1 MTTAKMNKEQMVKF
15 LYQHFNEVTDKNL
28 QDRIVYTANAWKKS
42 PDSVKL
48 SDLRPLV
55 KEVESILPK
64 EESKPAPANST
75 KKTLRKSSKK
85 EEPVAEK
92 TAPAEEKTES
102 VAKEEKKEAP
112 AKKPASKKTEKAEKK
127 SAVKKASQK
136 GTSFDLADTFA
147 DTIQTEIGTLEKA
160 QDIKTFADL
169 RKALANEEE
178 IYFAVYWTER
188 LLRQFD
194 YVGTIKTVQK
204 PKNFPNDLDLV
215 SCIYLSDEDKLAVG
229 ISSYTDMPYIIQ
241 PSDMAITEDGLRYTS
256 NMEFELY
263 RLTNAVE

>member
-1 MTTAKMNKEQMVKF
+1 MTTAKMNKEQMVQF
-15 LYQHFNEVTDKNL
+15 LDEHFNEVTDKNL
-28 QDRIVYTANAWKKS
+28 QERITYTANAWKKDH
-42 PDSVKL
+42 DSVKL

-55 KEVESILPK
+55 KEVEALLPE

-75 KKTLRKSSKK
+75 KKTLKKSSKK
-85 EEPVAEK
+85 EEPKTEE
-92 TAPAEEKTES
+92 TAP
-102 VAKEEKKEAP
+102 KEEKKAP
-112 AKKPASKKTEKAEKK
+112 AKKPVAKKSEKK
-127 SAVKKASQK
+127 SAVQKSEQK
-136 GTSFDLADTFA
+136 GTNFNLAGMFEE
-147 DTIQTEIGTLEKA
+147 TITIEIGTLTKA

-169 RKALANEEE
+169 RKALENEEE
-178 IYFAVYWTER
+178 IYFAIYWTER

-194 YVGTIKTVQK
+194 YVGTIETVKK

-241 PSDMAITEDGLRYTS
+241 PKDMTITEDGFRYTS

-263 RLTNAVE
+263 RLTDAVE

>member
-1 MTTAKMNKEQMVKF
+1 MTTAKMNKEQMVQF
-15 LYQHFNEVTDKNL
+15 LDQHFNEVTDKNL

-55 KEVESILPK
+55 KEVEALLPK

-92 TAPAEEKTES
+92 TAPAEEK
-102 VAKEEKKEAP
+102 KEAP
-112 AKKPASKKTEKAEKK
+112 AKKTAPKKPEKK
-127 SAVKKASQK
+127 PAVQKSEQK
-136 GTSFDLADTFA
+136 GTAFDLADTFA

-178 IYFAVYWTER
+178 IYFAVYWTPR
-188 LLRQFD
+188 LLKQFGYSPID
-194 YVGTIKTVQK
+194 SIKC
-204 PKNFPNDLDLV
+204 PKSFANDLDLV
-215 SCIYLSDEDKLAVG
+215 SCIYIGDEDTIAVG
-229 ISSYTDMPYIIQ
+229 ISAYTDAPYNFQ
-241 PSDMAITEDGLRYTS
+241 PKDLVVDEESGLRYVNS
-256 NMEFELY
+256 AEFELY
-263 RLTNAVE
+263 RLTSSVE

>member
-1 MTTAKMNKEQMVKF
+1 MTTAKMNKEQMVQF
-15 LYQHFNEVTDKNL
+15 LDEHFNEVTDKNL
-28 QDRIVYTANAWKKS
+28 QERITYTANAWKKDH
-42 PDSVKL
+42 DSVKL

-55 KEVESILPK
+55 KEVEALLPE

-75 KKTLRKSSKK
+75 KKTLKKSSKK
-85 EEPVAEK
+85 EE
-92 TAPAEEKTES
+92 
-102 VAKEEKKEAP
+102 KKAP
-112 AKKPASKKTEKAEKK
+112 AKKPVAKKSEKK
-127 SAVKKASQK
+127 SAVQKSEQK
-136 GTSFDLADTFA
+136 GTNFDLAGMFEE
-147 DTIQTEIGTLEKA
+147 TITTEIGTLTKA

-169 RKALANEEE
+169 RKALENEEE
-178 IYFAVYWTER
+178 IYFAIYWTER

-194 YVGTIKTVQK
+194 YVGTIETVKK

-241 PSDMAITEDGLRYTS
+241 PKDMTITEDGFRYTS

-263 RLTNAVE
+263 RLTDAVE

>member
-1 MTTAKMNKEQMVKF
+1 MTTAKMNKEQMVQF
-15 LYQHFNEVTDKNL
+15 LDEHFKEVTDKNL
-28 QDRIVYTANAWKKS
+28 QERITYTANAWKKT

-55 KEVESILPK
+55 KEVEALLPK

-75 KKTLRKSSKK
+75 KKTLKKSSKQ
-85 EEPVAEK
+85 EEPKTEE
-92 TAPAEEKTES
+92 TAP
-102 VAKEEKKEAP
+102 KEEKKAP
-112 AKKPASKKTEKAEKK
+112 AKKPVAKKSEKK
-127 SAVKKASQK
+127 SAVQKSEQK
-136 GTSFDLADTFA
+136 GTNFDLAGMFEENIT
-147 DTIQTEIGTLEKA
+147 TEIGTLTKA

-169 RKALANEEE
+169 RKALENEEE
-178 IYFAVYWTER
+178 IYFAIYWSER

-194 YVGTIKTVQK
+194 YVGTIETVKK

-241 PSDMAITEDGLRYTS
+241 PKDMTITEDGFRYTS

-263 RLTNAVE
+263 RLTDAVE

>member
-1 MTTAKMNKEQMVKF
+1 MTTAKMNKEQMVQF
-15 LYQHFNEVTDKNL
+15 LDEHFNEVTDKNL
-28 QDRIVYTANAWKKS
+28 QERITYTANAWKKDH
-42 PDSVKL
+42 DSVKL

-55 KEVESILPK
+55 KEVEALLPE

-75 KKTLRKSSKK
+75 KKTLKKSSKK
-85 EEPVAEK
+85 KEPETEE
-92 TAPAEEKTES
+92 TAP
-102 VAKEEKKEAP
+102 KEEKKAP
-112 AKKPASKKTEKAEKK
+112 AKKPVAKKSEKK
-127 SAVKKASQK
+127 SAVQKSEQK
-136 GTSFDLADTFA
+136 GTNFDLAGMFEE
-147 DTIQTEIGTLEKA
+147 TISTEIGTLTKA

-169 RKALANEEE
+169 RKALENEEE
-178 IYFAVYWTER
+178 IYFAIYWTER

-194 YVGTIKTVQK
+194 YVGTIETVKK

-241 PSDMAITEDGLRYTS
+241 PKDMTITEDGFRYTS

-263 RLTNAVE
+263 RLTDAVE

>member
-1 MTTAKMNKEQMVKF
+1 MTTAKMNNEQMVQF
-15 LYQHFNEVTDKNL
+15 LDEHFNEVADKNL
-28 QDRIVYTANAWKKS
+28 QERITYTANAWKKDH
-42 PDSVKL
+42 DSVKL

-55 KEVESILPK
+55 KEVEALLPE

-75 KKTLRKSSKK
+75 KKTLKKSSKK
-85 EEPVAEK
+85 EEPKTEE
-92 TAPAEEKTES
+92 TAP
-102 VAKEEKKEAP
+102 KEEKKAP
-112 AKKPASKKTEKAEKK
+112 AKKPVAKKSEKK
-127 SAVKKASQK
+127 SAVQKSEQK
-136 GTSFDLADTFA
+136 GTNFDLAGMFEE
-147 DTIQTEIGTLEKA
+147 TITTEIGTLTKA

-169 RKALANEEE
+169 RKALENEEE
-178 IYFAVYWTER
+178 IYFAIYWTER

-194 YVGTIKTVQK
+194 YVGTIETVKK

-241 PSDMAITEDGLRYTS
+241 PKDMTITEDGFRYTS

-263 RLTNAVE
+263 RLTDAVE

>member
-1 MTTAKMNKEQMVKF
+1 MTTAKMNKEQMVQF
-15 LYQHFNEVTDKNL
+15 LDEHFNEVTDKNL
-28 QDRIVYTANAWKKS
+28 QERITYTANAWKKDH
-42 PDSVKL
+42 DSVKL

-55 KEVESILPK
+55 KEVEALLPE

-75 KKTLRKSSKK
+75 KKTLKKSSKK
-85 EEPVAEK
+85 EEPETEE
-92 TAPAEEKTES
+92 TAP
-102 VAKEEKKEAP
+102 KEEKKAP
-112 AKKPASKKTEKAEKK
+112 AKKPVAKKSEKK
-127 SAVKKASQK
+127 SAVQKSEQK
-136 GTSFDLADTFA
+136 GTNFDLAGMFEE
-147 DTIQTEIGTLEKA
+147 TITTEIGTLTKA

-169 RKALANEEE
+169 RKALENEEE
-178 IYFAVYWTER
+178 IYFAIYWTER

-194 YVGTIKTVQK
+194 YVGTIETVKK

-241 PSDMAITEDGLRYTS
+241 SKDMTITEDGFRYTS

-263 RLTNAVE
+263 RLTDAVE

>member
-1 MTTAKMNKEQMVKF
+1 MTTAKMNKEQMVQF
-15 LYQHFNEVTDKNL
+15 LDEHFNEVTDKNL
-28 QDRIVYTANAWKKS
+28 QERITYTANAWKKDH
-42 PDSVKL
+42 DSVKL

-55 KEVESILPK
+55 KEVEALLPE

-75 KKTLRKSSKK
+75 KKTLKKSSKK
-85 EEPVAEK
+85 EEPEIEE
-92 TAPAEEKTES
+92 TAP
-102 VAKEEKKEAP
+102 KEEKKAP
-112 AKKPASKKTEKAEKK
+112 AKKPVAKKSEKK
-127 SAVKKASQK
+127 SAVQKSEQK
-136 GTSFDLADTFA
+136 GTNFDLAGMFEE
-147 DTIQTEIGTLEKA
+147 TITTEIGTLTKA

-169 RKALANEEE
+169 RKALENEEE
-178 IYFAVYWTER
+178 IYFAIYWTER

-194 YVGTIKTVQK
+194 YVGTIETVKK

-241 PSDMAITEDGLRYTS
+241 PKDMTITKDGFRYTS

-263 RLTNAVE
+263 RLTDAVE

>member
-1 MTTAKMNKEQMVKF
+1 MTTAKMNKEQMVQF
-15 LYQHFNEVTDKNL
+15 LDEHFNEVTDKNL
-28 QDRIVYTANAWKKS
+28 QERITYTANAWKKDH
-42 PDSVKL
+42 DSVKL

-55 KEVESILPK
+55 KEVEALLPE

-75 KKTLRKSSKK
+75 KKTLKKSSKKTLKKSSKK
-85 EEPVAEK
+85 EEPETEE
-92 TAPAEEKTES
+92 TAP
-102 VAKEEKKEAP
+102 KEEKKAP
-112 AKKPASKKTEKAEKK
+112 AKKPVAKKSEKK
-127 SAVKKASQK
+127 SAVQKSEQK
-136 GTSFDLADTFA
+136 GTNFDLAGMFEE
-147 DTIQTEIGTLEKA
+147 TITTEIGTLTKA

-169 RKALANEEE
+169 RKALENEEE
-178 IYFAVYWTER
+178 IYFAIYWTER

-194 YVGTIKTVQK
+194 YVGTIETVKK

-241 PSDMAITEDGLRYTS
+241 PKDMTITEDGFRYTS

-263 RLTNAVE
+263 RLTDAVE

>member
-1 MTTAKMNKEQMVKF
+1 MTTAKMNKEQMVQF
-15 LYQHFNEVTDKNL
+15 LDEHFNEVTDKNL
-28 QDRIVYTANAWKKS
+28 QERITYTANAWKKDH
-42 PDSVKL
+42 DSVKL

-55 KEVESILPK
+55 KEVEALLPE

-75 KKTLRKSSKK
+75 KKTLKKSSKK
-85 EEPVAEK
+85 EEPETEE
-92 TAPAEEKTES
+92 TAP
-102 VAKEEKKEAP
+102 KEEKKAP
-112 AKKPASKKTEKAEKK
+112 AKKPVAKKSEKK
-127 SAVKKASQK
+127 SAVQKSEQK
-136 GTSFDLADTFA
+136 GTNFDLAGMFEE
-147 DTIQTEIGTLEKA
+147 TITTEIGTLTKA

-169 RKALANEEE
+169 RKALENEEE
-178 IYFAVYWTER
+178 IYFAIYWTER

-194 YVGTIKTVQK
+194 YVGTIETVKK

-241 PSDMAITEDGLRYTS
+241 PKDMTITEDGFRYTS

-263 RLTNAVE
+263 RLTDAVE

>member
-1 MTTAKMNKEQMVKF
+1 MTTAKMNKEQMVQF
-15 LYQHFNEVTDKNL
+15 LDEHFNGVTDKNL
-28 QDRIVYTANAWKKS
+28 QERITYTANAWKKDH
-42 PDSVKL
+42 DSVKL

-55 KEVESILPK
+55 KEVEALLPE

-75 KKTLRKSSKK
+75 KKTLKRSSKK
-85 EEPVAEK
+85 EEPKTEE
-92 TAPAEEKTES
+92 TAP
-102 VAKEEKKEAP
+102 KEEKKAP
-112 AKKPASKKTEKAEKK
+112 AKKPVAKKSKKK
-127 SAVKKASQK
+127 SAVQKSEQK
-136 GTSFDLADTFA
+136 GTNFDLAGMFEE
-147 DTIQTEIGTLEKA
+147 TITTEIGTLTKA

-169 RKALANEEE
+169 RKALENEEE
-178 IYFAVYWTER
+178 IYFAIYWTER

-194 YVGTIKTVQK
+194 YVGTIETVKK

-241 PSDMAITEDGLRYTS
+241 SKDMTITEDGFRYTS

-263 RLTNAVE
+263 RLTDAVE

>member
-1 MTTAKMNKEQMVKF
+1 MTTAKMNKEQMVQF
-15 LYQHFNEVTDKNL
+15 LDQHFNEVTDKNL

-55 KEVESILPK
+55 KEVEAILPK

-85 EEPVAEK
+85 EEPVSEK
-92 TAPAEEKTES
+92 TAPAEEKKAP
-102 VAKEEKKEAP
+102 VNKEEKKEAP
-112 AKKPASKKTEKAEKK
+112 AKKTAPKKPEKK
-127 SAVKKASQK
+127 PAVQKSEQK
-136 GTSFDLADTFA
+136 GTAFDLADTFA

-178 IYFAVYWTER
+178 IYFAVYWTPR
-188 LLRQFD
+188 LLKQFGYSPID
-194 YVGTIKTVQK
+194 SIKC
-204 PKNFPNDLDLV
+204 PKSFANDLDLV
-215 SCIYLSDEDKLAVG
+215 SCIYIGDEDTIAVG
-229 ISSYTDMPYIIQ
+229 ISAYTDAPYNFQ
-241 PSDMAITEDGLRYTS
+241 PKDLIVDEESGLRYVNS
-256 NMEFELY
+256 AEFELY
-263 RLTNAVE
+263 RLTSSVE

>member
-1 MTTAKMNKEQMVKF
+1 MTTAKMNKEQMVQF
-15 LYQHFNEVTDKNL
+15 LDQHFNEVTDKNL

-55 KEVESILPK
+55 KEVEAILPK

-92 TAPAEEKTES
+92 TAPAEEKKAP
-102 VAKEEKKEAP
+102 VKKEEKKEAP
-112 AKKPASKKTEKAEKK
+112 AKKTAPKKPEKK
-127 SAVKKASQK
+127 PAVQKSEQK
-136 GTSFDLADTFA
+136 GTAFDLADTFA

-178 IYFAVYWTER
+178 IYFAVYWTPR
-188 LLRQFD
+188 LLKQFGYSPID
-194 YVGTIKTVQK
+194 SIKC
-204 PKNFPNDLDLV
+204 PKSFANDLDLV
-215 SCIYLSDEDKLAVG
+215 SCIYIGDEDTIAVG
-229 ISSYTDMPYIIQ
+229 ISAYTDAPYNFQ
-241 PSDMAITEDGLRYTS
+241 PKDLIVDEESGLRYVNS
-256 NMEFELY
+256 AEFELY
-263 RLTNAVE
+263 RLTSSVE

>member
-1 MTTAKMNKEQMVKF
+1 MTTAKMNKEQMVQF
-15 LYQHFNEVTDKNL
+15 LDEHFNEVTDKNL
-28 QDRIVYTANAWKKS
+28 QERITYTANAWKKDH
-42 PDSVKL
+42 DSVKL

-55 KEVESILPK
+55 KEVEALLPE

-75 KKTLRKSSKK
+75 KKILKKSSKK
-85 EEPVAEK
+85 EEPKTEE
-92 TAPAEEKTES
+92 TAP
-102 VAKEEKKEAP
+102 KEEKKAP
-112 AKKPASKKTEKAEKK
+112 AKKPVAKKSEKK
-127 SAVKKASQK
+127 SAVQKSEQK
-136 GTSFDLADTFA
+136 GTNFDLAGMFEE
-147 DTIQTEIGTLEKA
+147 TITTEIGTLTKA

-169 RKALANEEE
+169 RKVLENEEE
-178 IYFAVYWTER
+178 IYFAIYWTER

-194 YVGTIKTVQK
+194 YVGTIETVKK

-241 PSDMAITEDGLRYTS
+241 PKDMTITEDGFRYTS

-263 RLTNAVE
+263 RLTDAVE

>member
-1 MTTAKMNKEQMVKF
+1 MTTAKMNKEQMVQF
-15 LYQHFNEVTDKNL
+15 LDEHFNEVTDKNL
-28 QDRIVYTANAWKKS
+28 QERITYTANAWKKDH
-42 PDSVKL
+42 DSVKL

-55 KEVESILPK
+55 KEVEALLPE

-75 KKTLRKSSKK
+75 KKTLKKSSKK
-85 EEPVAEK
+85 EEPETEE
-92 TAPAEEKTES
+92 TAP
-102 VAKEEKKEAP
+102 KEEKKAP
-112 AKKPASKKTEKAEKK
+112 AKKPVAKKSEKK
-127 SAVKKASQK
+127 SAVQKSEQK
-136 GTSFDLADTFA
+136 GTNFDLAGMFEE
-147 DTIQTEIGTLEKA
+147 TITTEIGTLTKA

-169 RKALANEEE
+169 RKALENEEE
-178 IYFAVYWTER
+178 IYFAIYWTER

-194 YVGTIKTVQK
+194 YVGTIETVKK

-241 PSDMAITEDGLRYTS
+241 PRDMTITEDGFRYTS

-263 RLTNAVE
+263 RLTDAVE

>member
-1 MTTAKMNKEQMVKF
+1 MTTAKMNKEQMVQF
-15 LYQHFNEVTDKNL
+15 LDQHFNEVTDKNL
-28 QDRIVYTANAWKKS
+28 QDRITYTANSWKKNA
-42 PDSVKL
+42 DSVKL

-55 KEVESILPK
+55 KEVEALLPK

-92 TAPAEEKTES
+92 TAPAEEKKAP
-102 VAKEEKKEAP
+102 VKKEEKKEAP
-112 AKKPASKKTEKAEKK
+112 ANKTAPKKPEKK
-127 SAVKKASQK
+127 SAVQKSAQK
-136 GTSFDLADTFA
+136 GTAFDLADTFA
-147 DTIQTEIGTLEKA
+147 DTIQTEIGTLKKA

-241 PSDMAITEDGLRYTS
+241 PGDMTITEDGLRYTS

-263 RLTNAVE
+263 RLTDAVE

>member
-1 MTTAKMNKEQMVKF
+1 MTTAKMNKEQMVQF
-15 LYQHFNEVTDKNL
+15 LDEHFNEVTDKNL
-28 QDRIVYTANAWKKS
+28 QERITYTANAWKKDH
-42 PDSVKL
+42 DSVKL

-55 KEVESILPK
+55 KEVEALLPE

-75 KKTLRKSSKK
+75 KKTIKKSSKK
-85 EEPVAEK
+85 EEP
-92 TAPAEEKTES
+92 KTEETTP
-102 VAKEEKKEAP
+102 KEEKKAP
-112 AKKPASKKTEKAEKK
+112 AKKLVAKKSEKK
-127 SAVKKASQK
+127 SAVQKSEQK
-136 GTSFDLADTFA
+136 GTNFDLAGMFEE
-147 DTIQTEIGTLEKA
+147 TITTEIGTLTKA

-169 RKALANEEE
+169 RKALENEEE
-178 IYFAVYWTER
+178 IYFAIYWTER

-194 YVGTIKTVQK
+194 YVGTIETVKK

-241 PSDMAITEDGLRYTS
+241 PKDMTITEDGFRYTS

-263 RLTNAVE
+263 RLTDAVE

>member
-1 MTTAKMNKEQMVKF
+1 MTTAKMNKEQMAQF
-15 LYQHFNEVTDKNL
+15 LDEHFNEVTDKNL
-28 QDRIVYTANAWKKS
+28 QERITYTANAWKKDH
-42 PDSVKL
+42 DSVKL

-55 KEVESILPK
+55 KEVEALLPE

-75 KKTLRKSSKK
+75 KKTLKKSSKQ
-85 EEPVAEK
+85 EEP
-92 TAPAEEKTES
+92 KTEETAS
-102 VAKEEKKEAP
+102 KEEKKAP
-112 AKKPASKKTEKAEKK
+112 AKKPVAKKSEKK
-127 SAVKKASQK
+127 SAVQKSEQK
-136 GTSFDLADTFA
+136 GTNFDLAGMFEE
-147 DTIQTEIGTLEKA
+147 TITTEIGTLTKA

-169 RKALANEEE
+169 RKALENEEE
-178 IYFAVYWTER
+178 IYFAIYWTER

-194 YVGTIKTVQK
+194 YVGTIETVKK

-241 PSDMAITEDGLRYTS
+241 PKDMTITEDGFRYTS

-263 RLTNAVE
+263 RLTDAVE

>member
-1 MTTAKMNKEQMVKF
+1 MTTAKMNKEQMVQF
-15 LYQHFNEVTDKNL
+15 LDEHFNEVTDKNL
-28 QDRIVYTANAWKKS
+28 QERITYTANAWKKDH
-42 PDSVKL
+42 DSVKL

-55 KEVESILPK
+55 KEVEALLPE

-75 KKTLRKSSKK
+75 KKTLKKSSKK
-85 EEPVAEK
+85 EEPKTEE
-92 TAPAEEKTES
+92 TAP
-102 VAKEEKKEAP
+102 KEEKKAP
-112 AKKPASKKTEKAEKK
+112 AKKSVAKKSEKK
-127 SAVKKASQK
+127 SAVQKSEQK
-136 GTSFDLADTFA
+136 GTNFDLAGMFEE
-147 DTIQTEIGTLEKA
+147 TITTEIGTLTKA

-169 RKALANEEE
+169 RKALENEEE
-178 IYFAVYWTER
+178 IYFAIYWTER

-194 YVGTIKTVQK
+194 YVGTIETVKK

-241 PSDMAITEDGLRYTS
+241 PKDMTITEDGFRYTS

-263 RLTNAVE
+263 RLTDAVE

>member
-1 MTTAKMNKEQMVKF
+1 MTTAKMNKEQMVQF
-15 LYQHFNEVTDKNL
+15 LDQHFNEVTDKNL

-55 KEVESILPK
+55 KEVEAILPK

-92 TAPAEEKTES
+92 TAPAEEKKAP
-102 VAKEEKKEAP
+102 VNKEEKKEAP
-112 AKKPASKKTEKAEKK
+112 AKKTAPKKPEKK
-127 SAVKKASQK
+127 PAVQKSEQK
-136 GTSFDLADTFA
+136 GTAFDLADTFA

-178 IYFAVYWTER
+178 IYFAVYWTPR
-188 LLRQFD
+188 LLKQFGYSPID
-194 YVGTIKTVQK
+194 SIKC
-204 PKNFPNDLDLV
+204 PKSFANDLDLV
-215 SCIYLSDEDKLAVG
+215 SCIYIGDEDTIAVG
-229 ISSYTDMPYIIQ
+229 ISAYTDAPYNFQ
-241 PSDMAITEDGLRYTS
+241 PKDLIVDEESGLRYVNS
-256 NMEFELY
+256 AEFELY
-263 RLTNAVE
+263 RLTSSVE